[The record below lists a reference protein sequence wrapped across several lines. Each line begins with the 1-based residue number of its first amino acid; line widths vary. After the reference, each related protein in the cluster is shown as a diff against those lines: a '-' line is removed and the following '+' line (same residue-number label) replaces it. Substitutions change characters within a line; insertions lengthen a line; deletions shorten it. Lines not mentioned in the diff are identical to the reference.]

1 MFSETLSVLF
11 NFFQT
16 LIVPEIK
23 ESKRET
29 TIKKEFTVAEW
40 IVISLKPSLLLIH
53 KCTAMSDQF
62 IFIHFGGEIRVDFN
76 LY

>member
-11 NFFQT
+11 NFFQA

-40 IVISLKPSLLLIH
+40 IVISPKPSLLLIH

-62 IFIHFGGEIRVDFN
+62 IFIHFGGEIKVDFN